1 MSALCLL
8 QSIEELH
15 KKAISHN
22 DLLLTDF
29 LESQFIPEQYKG
41 LQQLGEMLTSV
52 RRAGPGLGLVLLD
65 LDMLRHPPTSHAG
78 NS

>member
-1 MSALCLL
+1 MSTLSLL

-15 KKAISHN
+15 KKATGHN

-65 LDMLRHPPTSHAG
+65 LNMLRHPPTSHAG

>member
-1 MSALCLL
+1 ML

-15 KKAISHN
+15 KKAIGHN

>member
-1 MSALCLL
+1 MSALRLL

-15 KKAISHN
+15 KKATGHN